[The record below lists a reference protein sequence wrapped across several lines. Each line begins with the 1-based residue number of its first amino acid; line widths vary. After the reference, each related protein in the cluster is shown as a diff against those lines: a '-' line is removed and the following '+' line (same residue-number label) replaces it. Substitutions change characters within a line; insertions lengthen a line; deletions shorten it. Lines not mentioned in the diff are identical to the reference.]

1 MADYININGKE
12 YRVASNV
19 MGVTLGFLSA
29 KNGVVPEDITVE
41 DWALLLT
48 LSIFWGEHL
57 DGRES
62 DFNLD
67 EFCAMN
73 AQEGVRV
80 MKEFQHIYAEQHGGS
95 EAPKKD

>member
-29 KNGVVPEDITVE
+29 KNGVVSEDITVE

-67 EFCAMN
+67 EF
-73 AQEGVRV
+73 
-80 MKEFQHIYAEQHGGS
+80 
-95 EAPKKD
+95 